1 MIPQHH
7 TDDKYPEALK
17 HVRAS
22 KTGISIA
29 MLQRRL
35 DIGYGR
41 AERLMWALRD
51 NGVVTVAQTAN
62 GSVYKLVK

>member
-1 MIPQHH
+1 MAMIPQHH
-7 TDDKYPEALK
+7 TDPRYPEAAQ

-41 AERLMWALRD
+41 AERLMMALMAC
-51 NGVVTVAQTAN
+51 GVVELSE
-62 GSVYKLVK
+62 GKYLLK